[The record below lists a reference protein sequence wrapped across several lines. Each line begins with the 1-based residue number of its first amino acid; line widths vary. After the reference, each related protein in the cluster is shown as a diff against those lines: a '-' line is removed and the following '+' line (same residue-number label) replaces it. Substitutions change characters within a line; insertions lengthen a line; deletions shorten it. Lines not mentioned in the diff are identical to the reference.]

1 MRPSRRPC
9 ICALLG
15 AFICMLLAPLTHAET
30 LKITSDPPGATV
42 EIDALPAG
50 ITPYET
56 NLPGGYF
63 HKTHTAFNTR
73 LEHALVARV
82 SKAGY
87 LAQQVTLTSGPF
99 EWIAVTGRHRGNY
112 FLLKSDT
119 FQITL
124 QRHEHDDA
132 NDALP
137 SVQSAGPIR
146 PISSAPSNG
155 ADSSPAHK
163 AGTLSIT
170 SDLSSSEIYI
180 DGKFVGQTP
189 STVHL
194 EAGMHRIEVKAP
206 GKKSWERDL
215 DVLAGSQ
222 ITLHAIFAEPQ

>member
-9 ICALLG
+9 IYALVG
-15 AFICMLLAPLTHAET
+15 AFICMLLAPLAHAET

-42 EIDALPAG
+42 EIDGLPAG

-82 SKAGY
+82 SKEGY
-87 LAQQVTLTSGPF
+87 LPQQVTLTSGPL

-119 FQITL
+119 FHITL
-124 QRHEHDDA
+124 QRHEHADE
-132 NDALP
+132 NEALQ

-146 PISSAPSNG
+146 PISSEPSG
-155 ADSSPAHK
+155 AADSSPVRK

-170 SDLSSSEIYI
+170 SDLPSSEIYI

-189 STVHL
+189 SIVPL
-194 EAGMHRIEVKAP
+194 DAGMHRIEVKAP
-206 GKKSWERDL
+206 DKKSWERDL

-222 ITLHAIFAEPQ
+222 ITLHAIFGQPR

>member
-9 ICALLG
+9 IYALSG
-15 AFICMLLAPLTHAET
+15 AFICMLLAPLAHAET

-42 EIDALPAG
+42 EIDGLPAG

-82 SKAGY
+82 SKEGY
-87 LAQQVTLTSGPF
+87 VAQQVTLTSGPL
-99 EWIAVTGRHRGNY
+99 EWIAVTGRRRGNY

-119 FQITL
+119 FHITL
-124 QRHEHDDA
+124 QRHEHADE
-132 NDALP
+132 NEALQ

-146 PISSAPSNG
+146 PVFTGTSSG

-163 AGTLSIT
+163 AGALSIT
-170 SDLSSSEIYI
+170 SGLPGSEIYI

-189 STVHL
+189 STVL
-194 EAGMHRIEVKAP
+194 LDAGMHRIEVKAP

-222 ITLHAIFAEPQ
+222 ITLHATFAEPQ